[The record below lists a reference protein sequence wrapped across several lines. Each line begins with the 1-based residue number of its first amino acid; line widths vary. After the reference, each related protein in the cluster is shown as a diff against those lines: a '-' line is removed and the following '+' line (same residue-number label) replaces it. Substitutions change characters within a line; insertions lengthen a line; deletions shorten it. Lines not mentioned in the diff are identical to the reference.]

1 MVGRLGGGERARVTA
16 AAPPRDPWEPLRYP
30 VYRALWFA
38 AIGSNIGTW
47 MHTVAASWLMATLT
61 TSPLPV
67 ALVQTASSLPVF
79 LLGLFAGAL
88 ADMVERR
95 RLLLVTQ
102 SLMLTT
108 AAALAAVAWFGYATP
123 ARLLALTFALGVC
136 TALNGPAWT
145 AAVPETV
152 PRPVLPTAVALNSV
166 GFNIARATGP
176 ALGGFLVAATQPA
189 VGFLLNSLSYAGV
202 IAVLARWRPEPDPAA
217 ERPESFRDAL
227 AGGVRYFRTAP
238 EFRHVLYRSGLF
250 GLASSAMW
258 ALLPVV
264 AKAEFGSAAGYGV
277 LLGCLGAGSV
287 AGATVMP
294 RLRDRYQPDGVAVR
308 GAWAIAIMIAGLA
321 LSRYFAVSC
330 LAMLWAGFA
339 WLNVMSQF
347 NVAAQATPPAPL
359 RARALAMYLLVFQGS
374 LAAGSGLWGAVASR
388 WGVSVALLA
397 AAGVLAVSASW
408 AKYAWPLPKE

>member
-1 MVGRLGGGERARVTA
+1 MTA

-61 TSPLPV
+61 SSPLPV

-88 ADMVERR
+88 ADMIERR

-108 AAALAAVAWFGYATP
+108 AA
-123 ARLLALTFALGVC
+123 
-136 TALNGPAWT
+136 
-145 AAVPETV
+145 
-152 PRPVLPTAVALNSV
+152 ALNSV

-189 VGFLLNSLSYAGV
+189 VAFLLNSLSYAGV
-202 IAVLARWRPEPDPAA
+202 IAVLARWRPEPDAA
-217 ERPESFRDAL
+217 ADRPESFRDAL
-227 AGGVRYFRTAP
+227 AGGVRYFRAAP
-238 EFRHVLYRSGLF
+238 EFRHVLYRAGLF

-308 GAWAIAIMIAGLA
+308 GAWAIAVMIAGLA

-374 LAAGSGLWGAVASR
+374 LATGSGLWGAVASR

-397 AAGVLAVSASW
+397 AAGALAVSASAARW
-408 AKYAWPLPKE
+408 WWPLPKE